1 MELDKL
7 RQMTTEELKEAVEE
21 AQKSL
26 TQMKMAHV
34 ISPMENPNK
43 LKDTKKNVAR
53 MLTILRERQINQ
65 AADGSN

>member
-21 AQKSL
+21 AQSSL

-53 MLTILRERQINQ
+53 MLTILRERQINE